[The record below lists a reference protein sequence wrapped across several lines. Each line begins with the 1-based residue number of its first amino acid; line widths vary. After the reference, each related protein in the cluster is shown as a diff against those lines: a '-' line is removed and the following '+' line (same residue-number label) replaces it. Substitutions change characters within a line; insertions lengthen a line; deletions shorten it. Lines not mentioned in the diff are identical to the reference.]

1 MAGESSPQSTAQPSQ
16 PAEQATT
23 NPPAKKKRLGRPSG
37 DKVAEKTAK
46 HGGTFVGH
54 LLGGIIAK
62 VVVAVVIA
70 AVAAFLIADKVG
82 HLFHSQTTIQSTVVL
97 GKLTKI
103 EQVHVASRTYPVN
116 VHIAQSDG
124 FLPCFLVCN
133 EMTLTGSGT
142 DDAVVNLDKLTRKDV
157 SIDQPTKTV
166 TIHLTAPAVEPAVL
180 DPTKCQITSSHGVV
194 NSFTQEFRNN
204 PNGYQPLY
212 AQAENDIHSVAVQ
225 DKALLAAG
233 EQSTRQL
240 LTRILGTVGI
250 KKVVVD
256 FS

>member
-1 MAGESSPQSTAQPSQ
+1 MAGERSPESTAQPSQ
-16 PAEQATT
+16 PTEQATT
-23 NPPAKKKRLGRPSG
+23 TDPPATKKKRRLTG
-37 DKVAEKTAK
+37 DKVAEKSAK
-46 HGGTFVGH
+46 HGGTFAGH
-54 LLGGIIAK
+54 LLGGLITK

-82 HLFHSQTTIQSTVVL
+82 HLFNSQTTVQSTVVL
-97 GKLTKI
+97 GQLTKI

-116 VHIAQSDG
+116 VSITQSVG
-124 FLPCFLVCN
+124 GIPCFFICN
-133 EMTLTGSGT
+133 HMTLTGSGS
-142 DDAVVNLDKLTRKDV
+142 DDAVVNLDTLTKKDV
-157 SIDQPTKTV
+157 SIDQSTKTV
-166 TIHLTAPAVEPAVL
+166 TVHLAAPTIAPAVL
-180 DPTKCQITSSHGVV
+180 DPAKTEITNSHGAI

-212 AQAENDIHSVAVQ
+212 AEAESDIHKVALQ

-240 LTRILGTVGI
+240 LTRILSTVGI
-250 KKVVVD
+250 KKVIVD